1 MSRHCTFPIVFVSM
15 AAVVGRGT
23 GSSSPCEVDQTRRE
37 AADQATLQAFSS
49 HFLFRSGP
57 VEAMTLPVA
66 KMRKLVRPH
75 VLVRAR
81 GTSIVPQCD
90 HIEAIASGEER
101 LAQIDL

>member
-1 MSRHCTFPIVFVSM
+1 
-15 AAVVGRGT
+15 
-23 GSSSPCEVDQTRRE
+23 
-37 AADQATLQAFSS
+37 
-49 HFLFRSGP
+49 
-57 VEAMTLPVA
+57 MTLPVA